1 MNTNSLDK
9 CKLLDWSGIE
19 EIVAEGRKVSSD
31 PNEEVNHIPLG
42 PNAMKVLVDISHKPD
57 SFLWRPTSDM
67 TCIKHAQGKTIA
79 WPVERVII
87 QMDQQSEEQ
96 DNISLHSVI
105 CFSYKI
111 LLLSMLIMCVI
122 VYIIYN

>member
-1 MNTNSLDK
+1 
-9 CKLLDWSGIE
+9 
-19 EIVAEGRKVSSD
+19 
-31 PNEEVNHIPLG
+31 
-42 PNAMKVLVDISHKPD
+42 MKVLVDISHKPD

>member
-57 SFLWRPTSDM
+57 AFLWRPTSDM

-79 WPVERVII
+79 WPVERIII

-96 DNISLHSVI
+96 DNISLHLVI

-111 LLLSMLIMCVI
+111 LLLSILIMCVI
-122 VYIIYN
+122 IYIIYN